1 MSLRVPVFVTQ
12 KIWAFT
18 NQGGRDELLNN
29 GVGKIGLLSGKKN
42 PQVRFSPQ
50 TTQQNKFQP
59 MLKRETQKVK
69 SSKTEGASVDRD

>member
-1 MSLRVPVFVTQ
+1 M
-12 KIWAFT
+12 

-29 GVGKIGLLSGKKN
+29 GVGKIGSLSGKKN

-50 TTQQNKFQP
+50 TTQQNKFQL
-59 MLKRETQKVK
+59 MLKRETRKVK